1 MLGTRTDSSTEG
13 DEILEEY
20 KELVKKQH
28 SKNRAGNPIKLTQAE
43 KDRLQELSKLIRERI
58 ARTKRNTPSKHGIMS
73 LTQEDLIVT
82 GHEATNKELIAKVVA
97 EVEAMP
103 CRQAWARWVEKGGDA
118 SLMTR
123 DWILGQLPPEAVPLA
138 PFCRA
143 KNVAIEAVLQLMGVE

>member
-1 MLGTRTDSSTEG
+1 MSKIIRDR
-13 DEILEEY
+13 
-20 KELVKKQH
+20 VKRK
-28 SKNRAGNPIKLTQAE
+28 
-43 KDRLQELSKLIRERI
+43 
-58 ARTKRNTPSKHGIMS
+58 KRSTPSKHGIMS

-82 GHEATNKELIAKVVA
+82 GHEATTKELIAKVVA

-103 CRQAWARWVEKGGDA
+103 CRQAWARWVEKGGDT

-143 KNVAIEAVLQLMGVE
+143 KNVAIEAVLELMGVD